1 MNHRI
6 EKIWQMGKL
15 IKSIRSHATG
25 DGDGKTLC
33 AEFHISVYEAGDYDK
48 VTVQVEASNDAITLD
63 QVCAC
68 AYFLWL
74 TAQNC
79 AEADANMDTDKAMLW
94 LCDEAKKY
102 EDKIISMPRRE

>member
-1 MNHRI
+1 MA
-6 EKIWQMGKL
+6 KI
-15 IKSIRSHATG
+15 IKAIRRDRNG
-25 DGDGKTLC
+25 DGEEKTPC
-33 AEFHISVYEAGDYDK
+33 AEFHLTVYETGDYDK
-48 VTVQVEASNDAITLD
+48 VTVQVESSDAMTID

-79 AEADANMDTDKAMLW
+79 CEDDSNMDIDKAMLW

-102 EDKIISMPRRE
+102 ESKVIGMPRRE